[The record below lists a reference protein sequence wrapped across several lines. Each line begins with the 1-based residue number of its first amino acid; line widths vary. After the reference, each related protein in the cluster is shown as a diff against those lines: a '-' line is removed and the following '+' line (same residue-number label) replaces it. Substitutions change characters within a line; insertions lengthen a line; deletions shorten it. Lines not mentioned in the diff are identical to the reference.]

1 MLVLELLG
9 LAGLEFGLPIA
20 LWLLPVVLVLPWWRR
35 NPAMAWSSLAISRSR
50 PTLRQL
56 MAWLPTLLTAL
67 GLSCLVLALARP
79 QYVDRQRVVEREG
92 IDILLVLDTSGS
104 MKADDYTVG
113 RRRVTRLRA
122 AKEVIGRF
130 VDGRPDDRIGMVVF
144 GDVAFTQVPLTTDHR
159 AMRAFLDQVDIG
171 MAGQSTAIGDAIAIA
186 AQRMKSL
193 EAPERVVILLTDG
206 DSRTGMDPRE
216 AAKAAAALDIKVY
229 TIGMGSDGGGGMLGG
244 MFGRASSLD
253 ESTLRDIARLTD
265 ARYFRADDTQ
275 SLSEVYA
282 TIDELE
288 KTTAEVQEFVH
299 RDERYH
305 GVLGIGLMVLLLQQ
319 FLAQT
324 WLRRLP

>member
-1 MLVLELLG
+1 MLDLVG
-9 LAGLEFGLPIA
+9 LAGVEWGMPLA
-20 LWLLPVVLVLPWWRR
+20 LLLLPVVMLVPWWVRQPR
-35 NPAMAWSSLAISRSR
+35 LAWSAFALSRSR
-50 PTLRQL
+50 RTLRQSL
-56 MAWLPTLLTAL
+56 SWLPTLLTCA
-67 GLSCLVLALARP
+67 GLVCLVLALARP
-79 QYVDRQRVVEREG
+79 QLVDRQRVVEREG

-130 VDGRPDDRIGMVVF
+130 VEGRPDDRIGLVVF
-144 GDVAFTQVPLTTDHR
+144 GDVAFTQVPLTTDQR
-159 AMRAFLDQVDIG
+159 AMRAFLEQVDIG

-186 AQRMKSL
+186 AQRMKAL
-193 EAPERVVILLTDG
+193 DAPERVVILLTDG
-206 DSRTGMDPRE
+206 DSRTGMDPKE

-229 TIGMGSDGGGGMLGG
+229 TIGMGASGGGGGVFGG
-244 MFGRASSLD
+244 MFGQGASLD
-253 ESTLRDIARLTD
+253 ENTLKDIARITH
-265 ARYFRADDTQ
+265 AQYFRADDTR
-275 SLSEVYA
+275 SLEAVYT

-305 GVLGIGLMVLLLQQ
+305 GVLALGLLFLVIQQ
-319 FLAQT
+319 LLAQT

>member
-1 MLVLELLG
+1 MLDWIGLAGMEWGTPLAFLLMPLVLVVPWWSRQPRLAWPSFALSQDRRTLRQSVAFLPSLLSSLG
-9 LAGLEFGLPIA
+9 LA
-20 LWLLPVVLVLPWWRR
+20 
-35 NPAMAWSSLAISRSR
+35 
-50 PTLRQL
+50 
-56 MAWLPTLLTAL
+56 
-67 GLSCLVLALARP
+67 CLIVALARP
-79 QYVDRQRVVEREG
+79 QLVDRQRVVEREG

-130 VDGRPDDRIGMVVF
+130 VDGRPDDRIGLVVF
-144 GDVAFTQVPLTTDHR
+144 GDVAFTQVPLTTDQR

-186 AQRMKSL
+186 AQRMKAL
-193 EAPERVVILLTDG
+193 DAPERLVILLTDG

-229 TIGMGSDGGGGMLGG
+229 TIGMGSSGGGGIFGG
-244 MFGRASSLD
+244 MFGQGSSLD
-253 ESTLRDIARLTD
+253 EETLKNIAQITN
-265 ARYFRADDTQ
+265 ARYFRADDTR
-275 SLSEVYA
+275 SLEAVYN

-299 RDERYH
+299 R
-305 GVLGIGLMVLLLQQ
+305 
-319 FLAQT
+319 
-324 WLRRLP
+324 

>member
-1 MLVLELLG
+1 MLELIGLG
-9 LAGLEFGLPIA
+9 GMEWGTPIA
-20 LWLLPVVLVLPWWRR
+20 FLLLPLALLLPWVSRR
-35 NPAMAWSSLAISRSR
+35 PRLAWSAFSLSRDRVSA
-50 PTLRQL
+50 RQAL
-56 MAWLPTLLTAL
+56 AWLPQAL
-67 GLSCLVLALARP
+67 ASIGLVCLVLALARP

-130 VDGRPDDRIGMVVF
+130 VEGRPDDRIGLVVF

-159 AMRAFLDQVDIG
+159 AMRAFLEQVDIG

-186 AQRMKSL
+186 AQRMKAL

-206 DSRTGMDPRE
+206 DSRTGMSPRE

-229 TIGMGSDGGGGMLGG
+229 TIGMGTSGGGGMLGG
-244 MFGRASSLD
+244 IFGQASSLD
-253 ESTLRDIARLTD
+253 ESTLKDIARLTN
-265 ARYFRADDTQ
+265 ARYFRADDTR
-275 SLSEVYA
+275 SLEEVYA

-305 GVLGIGLMVLLLQQ
+305 TVLAAGLLLLLVQQ

>member
-1 MLVLELLG
+1 
-9 LAGLEFGLPIA
+9 
-20 LWLLPVVLVLPWWRR
+20 
-35 NPAMAWSSLAISRSR
+35 
-50 PTLRQL
+50 
-56 MAWLPTLLTAL
+56 
-67 GLSCLVLALARP
+67 
-79 QYVDRQRVVEREG
+79 
-92 IDILLVLDTSGS
+92 
-104 MKADDYTVG
+104 
-113 RRRVTRLRA
+113 
-122 AKEVIGRF
+122 
-130 VDGRPDDRIGMVVF
+130 MVVF

-206 DSRTGMDPRE
+206 DSRIGMDPRE